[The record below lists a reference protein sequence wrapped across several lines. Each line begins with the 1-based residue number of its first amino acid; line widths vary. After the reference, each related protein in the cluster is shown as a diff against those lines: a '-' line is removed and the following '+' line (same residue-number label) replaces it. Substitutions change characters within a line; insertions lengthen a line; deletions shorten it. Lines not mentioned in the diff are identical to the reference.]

1 MISMKR
7 TKSILVRIDEDTYE
21 ELKLRAR
28 GSGRSMAGLVREA
41 TAVYLHGGV
50 LRSSDSLFSLE
61 GQVNSGR
68 KDGGRR
74 HDKYIYG
81 RDRG

>member
-7 TKSILVRIDEDTYE
+7 SKNILVRMDEETYE

-28 GSGRSMAGLVREA
+28 GAGKSMAGLVREA
-41 TAVYLHGGV
+41 TATYLHGGI

-68 KDGGRR
+68 KDGARR

-81 RDRG
+81 HGRG